1 MMTSH
6 LQQDDCDAVTRVL
19 LAQLIQKSVPDVSA
33 TEYFKPSQLVDLI
46 HQNTKSFG
54 VFHPGYRAVHANG
67 RFYAGTFAPTP
78 QAKTLSRALH
88 LQDDRAP
95 VTSRFSF
102 GSGNVDD
109 APNGVVAMATR
120 FYLPDGTYTN
130 LLRDTKKASHVN
142 VEDYDAIYFT
152 GAVCH
157 GPAGLLEVTLDNG
170 ESLVKGKNVTGFSR
184 PEEVVAQRADTA
196 VQPAGRARTSRR
208 QVQRRRQTLWH
219 PRRHRRPTHHG
230 PEPGQRTR
238 GRGGRGR
245 RTAGKVKPSWPTTH
259 SDESRVS

>member
-54 VFHPGYRAVHANG
+54 VFHPGLSSRDANG

-102 GSGNVDD
+102 GSGNV
-109 APNGVVAMATR
+109 
-120 FYLPDGTYTN
+120 
-130 LLRDTKKASHVN
+130 
-142 VEDYDAIYFT
+142 
-152 GAVCH
+152 
-157 GPAGLLEVTLDNG
+157 
-170 ESLVKGKNVTGFSR
+170 
-184 PEEVVAQRADTA
+184 AQ
-196 VQPAGRARTSRR
+196 
-208 QVQRRRQTLWH
+208 
-219 PRRHRRPTHHG
+219 
-230 PEPGQRTR
+230 
-238 GRGGRGR
+238 RGGRDGDAVLPAR
-245 RTAGKVKPSWPTTH
+245 RHVLEPPESTKRPATSTSRITAPSTSPAPSVTA
-259 SDESRVS
+259 

>member
-78 QAKTLSRALH
+78 QAKTLARALH
-88 LQDDRAP
+88 LQDDPVP

-109 APNGVVAMATR
+109 A
-120 FYLPDGTYTN
+120 
-130 LLRDTKKASHVN
+130 
-142 VEDYDAIYFT
+142 
-152 GAVCH
+152 
-157 GPAGLLEVTLDNG
+157 
-170 ESLVKGKNVTGFSR
+170 
-184 PEEVVAQRADTA
+184 Q
-196 VQPAGRARTSRR
+196 
-208 QVQRRRQTLWH
+208 
-219 PRRHRRPTHHG
+219 
-230 PEPGQRTR
+230 
-238 GRGGRGR
+238 RGGRDGDAVLPAR
-245 RTAGKVKPSWPTTH
+245 RHVHEPPERYEEGQRRQRRGLRRHLLHRRRLSRPSR
-259 SDESRVS
+259 SA

>member
-1 MMTSH
+1 MVFPGTTPATDVCHWGHRPAGELIERWSQVDAD
-6 LQQDDCDAVTRVL
+6 LTGREAFDDDESPAARRL
-19 LAQLIQKSVPDVSA
+19 RRGNAGIARAIIQKSVPDVSA

-120 FYLPDGTYTN
+120 FYLPDGTYSN

-142 VEDYDAIYFT
+142 VTAQQ
-152 GAVCH
+152 VC
-157 GPAGLLEVTLDNG
+157 LR
-170 ESLVKGKNVTGFSR
+170 SLWTMAS
-184 PEEVVAQRADTA
+184 
-196 VQPAGRARTSRR
+196 
-208 QVQRRRQTLWH
+208 H
-219 PRRHRRPTHHG
+219 
-230 PEPGQRTR
+230 
-238 GRGGRGR
+238 
-245 RTAGKVKPSWPTTH
+245 
-259 SDESRVS
+259 

>member
-120 FYLPDGTYTN
+120 FYLPDGTYSN

-184 PEEVVAQRADTA
+184 PEEVDAQRADA
-196 VQPAGRARTSRR
+196 VPFSRQDALERRGAKYSVADKPFGTHVVTDGRLITGQNPASARAVGEAVVAALQER
-208 QVQRRRQTLWH
+208 
-219 PRRHRRPTHHG
+219 
-230 PEPGQRTR
+230 
-238 GRGGRGR
+238 
-245 RTAGKVKPSWPTTH
+245 
-259 SDESRVS
+259 